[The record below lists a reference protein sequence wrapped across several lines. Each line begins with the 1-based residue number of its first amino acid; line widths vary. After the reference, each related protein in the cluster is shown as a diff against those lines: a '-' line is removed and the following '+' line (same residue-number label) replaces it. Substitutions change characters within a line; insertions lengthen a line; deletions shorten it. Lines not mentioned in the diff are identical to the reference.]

1 MSQQQGATI
10 LGLAFRM
17 GEDDRTLLAEFTPAE
32 GRSPVDSTQIR
43 HALAEQGLDSL
54 FLAEKALAELIRKYG
69 TASEPFTLAIGERKD
84 AEIAVTIASDKMTAS
99 LTIIPSYGG
108 RPADREQVLDA
119 LKRVGVVSGIL
130 DAEIDAA
137 IAAGKADARLIA
149 RGKAPVHGTDA
160 EFRSLVPEIKNR
172 SPKVDDRGTVDYRD
186 LGLFVTVAA
195 GDPLMK
201 RIPATAGVPGEDVLG
216 EIAPA
221 KPGKDSPF
229 APGLQGA
236 TVSAEDENLL
246 VAKIAGQPLL
256 VAHGVKVE
264 STLKVQS
271 IDLSTGNLA
280 FEGTVNIVGDVKSGM
295 KIRASGDVIVGG
307 MVEAAEIQA
316 DGDIT
321 IKGGIIGHGEKV
333 QEGSSRHDVARI
345 SSGGSISALFVEN
358 AHLEAGNSILI
369 TEVVKQSELTAINQ
383 VVVGREGSKKGHIVG
398 GLTRAT
404 LLIQAQVA
412 GSPAGIRTDMEV
424 GVNPLLQ
431 SRMDAVG
438 KRLQQLAKEQE
449 ELARIIVYARDNPQR
464 IKPELLQKTE
474 HTREKLQLDIDTCAQ
489 EKDVLQTQLG
499 LADDARVVIGQKVF
513 GGVHVRIGNKMR
525 QVDVERGSGTFR
537 LLHLQEDEV
546 FFGSS

>member
-1 MSQQQGATI
+1 
-10 LGLAFRM
+10 M
-17 GEDDRTLLAEFTPAE
+17 GEDDRTLFAEFTPVE
-32 GRSPVDSTQIR
+32 GRHPVDSTQIR

-54 FLAEKALAELIRKYG
+54 FLAEKALAELIGKYG

-99 LTIIPSYGG
+99 LTIIPSCGG

-119 LKRVGVVSGIL
+119 LKQAGVVSGIL

-160 EFRSLVPEIKNR
+160 EFRSLIPEIKSR
-172 SPKVDDRGTVDYRD
+172 SPRVDNRGTVDYRD

-195 GDPLMK
+195 GDPLME
-201 RIPATAGVPGEDVLG
+201 RIPATEGVPGENVLG

-236 TVSAEDENLL
+236 TVSADDENLL
-246 VAKIAGQPLL
+246 VAEIAGQPLL

-295 KIRASGDVIVGG
+295 KIRASGDVIIGG

-316 DGDIT
+316 DGDIS

-345 SSGGSISALFVEN
+345 SCGGSISALFVEN
-358 AHLEAGNSILI
+358 AHLEARNSILI
-369 TEVVKQSELTAINQ
+369 AEVAKQSELTAINQ

-404 LLIQAQVA
+404 LLIQAQVV
-412 GSPAGIRTDMEV
+412 GSPTGVRTELEV

-431 SRMDAVG
+431 SKMDAVG
-438 KRLQQLAKEQE
+438 KRLQQLEKEQE
-449 ELARIIVYARDNPQR
+449 ELARIIAYARDNPQR
-464 IKPELLQKTE
+464 IKPDLLQKTE
-474 HTREKLQLDIDTCAQ
+474 RTCEKLQLDIDTCTQ
-489 EKDVLQTQLG
+489 EKNVLQTQLS
-499 LADDARVVIGQKVF
+499 LADDARVVISQKVF
-513 GGVHVRIGNKMR
+513 GGVQVRIGNKMR
-525 QVDVERGSGTFR
+525 QVDEERGSGTFR